1 MKLLFGSLALSLIL
15 AGCGGRQDKVSTDN
29 SAPQT
34 KEAEVTKAE
43 TPSPTATPSPSTKEG
58 EPPVEFTYLGV
69 APDKET
75 ISYKLKVNTAEP
87 ISQVDI
93 AVKYMDDAGK
103 VVDET
108 TLAWQNVV
116 KSERKPIE
124 RGKTYEARDY
134 LPQGATKAECL
145 LKRVIFANGSR
156 WNAD

>member
-1 MKLLFGSLALSLIL
+1 MKLLFGSLALSLIF
-15 AGCGGRQDKVSTDN
+15 AGCGGGQDKVSTNN
-29 SAPQT
+29 SATQT
-34 KEAEVTKAE
+34 KETEVMKAE
-43 TPSPTATPSPSTKEG
+43 TPSPTATPSPATKDG

-75 ISYKLKVNTAEP
+75 ISYKIKVNAAEP

-93 AVKYMDDAGK
+93 AVKYMDNTGK
-103 VVDET
+103 VLDET

-124 RGKTYEARDY
+124 RGKTYEGRDY
-134 LPQGATKAECL
+134 LPQGATKAECV
-145 LKRVIFANGSR
+145 LKRVIFANGAR